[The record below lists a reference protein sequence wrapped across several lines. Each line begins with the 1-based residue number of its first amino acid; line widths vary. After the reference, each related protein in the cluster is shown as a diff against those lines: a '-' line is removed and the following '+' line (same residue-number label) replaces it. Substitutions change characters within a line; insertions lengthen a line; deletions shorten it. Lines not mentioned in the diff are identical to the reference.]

1 MTVVRGGSRNFYR
14 GIVACMRL
22 ILHRTQLYCYS
33 YIRTLIANSKRGLEE
48 FVERSSSLHETGMW
62 EENGATE
69 A

>member
-1 MTVVRGGSRNFYR
+1 
-14 GIVACMRL
+14 MRL
-22 ILHRTQLYCYS
+22 MLNRAQSYNYS

-48 FVERSSSLHETGMW
+48 FVERSSFLHETGMW